1 MLSILLHGDSP
12 ASGGFLGYDA
22 PRLHAAL
29 NDFPAAV
36 LIVAVGF
43 ELAYLLTRK
52 DGFRQVAFYTLV
64 VGAVMTA
71 AAVISG
77 LRAEDAIEHGDAIH
91 DIMETHER
99 FGYITLG
106 VFAALAIWRLL
117 REKKMALAER
127 WAAAAA
133 GIVGLGFVI
142 ATGREGGEL
151 VFDHAAGIPTS
162 VLQAEIMNREAGHSH
177 EGGEAETQEGGEVA
191 APDHEHAPGT
201 PPHVDAPAKP
211 DSAAARIPADTGG
224 ASKEPGHVHA
234 PGTPEHVD

>member
-1 MLSILLHGDSP
+1 
-12 ASGGFLGYDA
+12 
-22 PRLHAAL
+22 
-29 NDFPAAV
+29 
-36 LIVAVGF
+36 VGF
-43 ELAYLLTRK
+43 ELAYLLSRK
-52 DGFRQVAFYTLV
+52 DGFRQVAFNTLV

-142 ATGREGGEL
+142 ATSREGGEL

-162 VLQAEIMNREAGHSH
+162 VLQAEIMNRDAGHSH
-177 EGGEAETQEGGEVA
+177 EGGEE
-191 APDHEHAPGT
+191 HEHAASA
-201 PPHVDAPAKP
+201 DSMAPRDSMMP
-211 DSAAARIPADTGG
+211 VDSAAAAPAVPHT
-224 ASKEPGHVHA
+224 HA
-234 PGTPEHVD
+234 PGTPEHED

>member
-1 MLSILLHGDSP
+1 MLLSLLLHGDST

-117 REKKMALAER
+117 REKKMALVER

-162 VLQAEIMNREAGHSH
+162 VLQAEIMNRDAGHSH
-177 EGGEAETQEGGEVA
+177 EGGVE
-191 APDHEHAPGT
+191 HEHA
-201 PPHVDAPAKP
+201 APADSMAP
-211 DSAAARIPADTGG
+211 RDSMMPMDSAAAAPAAPHT
-224 ASKEPGHVHA
+224 HA
-234 PGTPEHVD
+234 PGTPEHTD

>member
-1 MLSILLHGDSP
+1 MLLSLLLNGDAA

-127 WAAAAA
+127 WCAAA
-133 GIVGLGFVI
+133 GIVGSFVI
-142 ATGREGGEL
+142 ATSREVQAGLRCRRYPNLVAPGG
-151 VFDHAAGIPTS
+151 DH
-162 VLQAEIMNREAGHSH
+162 ERHEAPH
-177 EGGEAETQEGGEVA
+177 EGGGARHAGAGSM
-191 APDHEHAPGT
+191 APRDSA
-201 PPHVDAPAKP
+201 V
-211 DSAAARIPADTGG
+211 DSAASPRGRTLTRR
-224 ASKEPGHVHA
+224 
-234 PGTPEHVD
+234 TPEPKTMGRWRMGGWT

>member
-1 MLSILLHGDSP
+1 MLLSLLLHGDSP
-12 ASGGFLGYDA
+12 VSGGFLGYNA

-106 VFAALAIWRLL
+106 VFATLAIWRLL

-133 GIVGLGFVI
+133 GIVGLGFVS
-142 ATGREGGEL
+142 ATSREGGEL

-177 EGGEAETQEGGEVA
+177 EDGEAETQEGGEVA

-211 DSAAARIPADTGG
+211 DSAAARIPPDTGG
-224 ASKEPGHVHA
+224 ASKEPGH
-234 PGTPEHVD
+234 

>member
-211 DSAAARIPADTGG
+211 DSAAARIPPDTGG

>member
-1 MLSILLHGDSP
+1 MLLSLLLHGDSP

-142 ATGREGGEL
+142 ATSREGGEL

-177 EGGEAETQEGGEVA
+177 EGGT
-191 APDHEHAPGT
+191 PTHEHAPGT
-201 PPHVDAPAKP
+201 PSHVDAPVKP
-211 DSAAARIPADTGG
+211 DSAAARMPADSGA